1 MSIKTIDEMRMLL
14 AKLKTDDTF
23 KDGDKVLLNV
33 DRITGRE
40 QYARKLPAYKAFVEA
55 NRGTVFTVV
64 RGNGVY
70 GFQELKGK
78 DGEIDWLFIG
88 DDLLP
93 AEGQNHE

>member
-1 MSIKTIDEMRMLL
+1 MSIKTIDEMRMFLE
-14 AKLKTDDTF
+14 KLKNADTF

-64 RGNGVY
+64 RENGVY

-93 AEGQNHE
+93 AEEQNHE